1 MKSRIY
7 LFLLGCF
14 LGLTAGWFLG
24 QEQYRQKLDAAFMQC
39 AGKVDARLQSWMGR
53 TKSKSGESTPP
64 ISVGEKSTNQA
75 LNAKVPDTALYI
87 REFVTLRDVQVQ
99 RDSQSPDRVTVSG
112 KVANAG
118 TKRLRTVE
126 VIVFF
131 LGPAGILHEANG
143 VALDGA
149 TLEAASE
156 RAFTIRVSDGP
167 REWTPGKFRVAVTD
181 VSFAE

>member
-7 LFLLGCF
+7 LFLLGCCV
-14 LGLTAGWFLG
+14 GLTAGWFLG
-24 QEQYRQKLDAAFMQC
+24 QEQYRQKLDAAFLQF
-39 AGKVDARLQSWMGR
+39 AGRVDARLQSWMGR
-53 TKSKSGESTPP
+53 TKSKSGENTNA
-64 ISVGEKSTNQA
+64 ISAGEKSTHQA
-75 LNAKVPDTALYI
+75 LNVKVPDTALYI
-87 REFVTLRDVQVQ
+87 REFVTLRDIQVQ
-99 RDSQSPDRVTVSG
+99 RDSQTPERVTVSG

-118 TKRLRTVE
+118 TRKLRTVE

-143 VALDGA
+143 IALDGE

-156 RAFTIRVSDGP
+156 RAFTIRVSDVP

-181 VSFAE
+181 VGFAE